1 MALGIVSMCWGIGM
15 NRNKVFVLTRWRL
28 AGLYAGTMGIILATC
43 GFGFYEGIAHDHWQS
58 LNRKLTSVAGTLH
71 DGIEPALEQPGEVTP
86 ITDHFLPGLICFNG
100 ATCSTQASFTKR
112 HITGIAQQDNY
123 YVRFISPSGTLLAT
137 SGQQPIGLPIAGIPV
152 DEFQTVE
159 DSNGIRYRQ
168 IALQLKTQDQRLWG
182 YIQVGQSLEE
192 YETHLTRMQWML
204 GLGMPTAMLIIGL
217 TGWWLSGLAM
227 KPVYQSYRQIQQFTA
242 DAAHEL
248 RTPLAAIRSTVEFT
262 LDEPNLTE
270 AEAKNTLRTIE
281 RQGNRLTQLV
291 QDLLLL
297 SRIDLQSTPAK
308 QSSCCLNR
316 LVDDL
321 ADEFSALAIA
331 SNVDLKTKIDTPE
344 SLFVLGN
351 EEQLYRLVANLII
364 NAIHYTPAG
373 GKVIVHLKREDHH
386 ALIQVQDTGI
396 GIAPKEQARI
406 FDRFYRVNS
415 DRSRQTGGAGLGLSI
430 AQAIAQAHQGNI
442 RVESELGKGSTF
454 TIQLPLRTN

>member
-1 MALGIVSMCWGIGM
+1 
-15 NRNKVFVLTRWRL
+15 
-28 AGLYAGTMGIILATC
+28 
-43 GFGFYEGIAHDHWQS
+43 
-58 LNRKLTSVAGTLH
+58 
-71 DGIEPALEQPGEVTP
+71 
-86 ITDHFLPGLICFNG
+86 
-100 ATCSTQASFTKR
+100 
-112 HITGIAQQDNY
+112 
-123 YVRFISPSGTLLAT
+123 
-137 SGQQPIGLPIAGIPV
+137 
-152 DEFQTVE
+152 
-159 DSNGIRYRQ
+159 
-168 IALQLKTQDQRLWG
+168 
-182 YIQVGQSLEE
+182 
-192 YETHLTRMQWML
+192 
-204 GLGMPTAMLIIGL
+204 L

-308 QSSCCLNR
+308 QLSCCLNS

-331 SNVDLKTKIDTPE
+331 SNIDLKTKINTPE
-344 SLFVLGN
+344 PLFVLGN
-351 EEQLYRLVANLII
+351 EEQLYRLFANLVI
-364 NAIHYTPAG
+364 NAIHYTLEG
-373 GKVIVHLKREDHH
+373 GKVIIHLKREDHY
-386 ALIQVQDTGI
+386 ALIQIQDTGI
-396 GIAPKEQARI
+396 GIAPKEQAHI

-454 TIQLPLRTN
+454 TIQLPLRTS